1 MKVTDRIHLVV
12 DSPFQPLSPIVYI
25 LLGKEI
31 ALIDTGFRTT
41 PEKRIFPYL
50 EQLGRS
56 PSEIS
61 LIILTHGHGDHY
73 EGIPAIKKA
82 SGAKVAIHKADA
94 WLIEEDKD
102 APLFRS
108 LSLQYPDCFRPLKGE
123 PYPKADILL
132 KDGDTLEAGYGEFQ
146 VFGIPGHTEG
156 SIALYDPKERLAF
169 SGDQVS
175 GEFIHFYL
183 DPDTNI
189 ASDRRLLSLRID
201 TLLPAHKYPP
211 ATEFVLRGSEAMAF
225 IQRHIEAIE
234 GIKQRIKEILRTSRR
249 PLSPHEVAEA
259 LKGPSLI
266 TVIKFLEYLAQR
278 GEAITVKAE
287 TKYW

>member
-1 MKVTDRIHLVV
+1 MTERIHLVV
-12 DSPFQPLSPIVYI
+12 DSPFQPLSPIIYV

-31 ALIDTGFRTT
+31 TLIDTGFRTT

-61 LIILTHGHGDHY
+61 LIVLTHGHGDHY
-73 EGIPAIKKA
+73 EGIPTIKKA

-132 KDGDTLEAGYGEFQ
+132 KDGDSLEMGGSEFQ
-146 VFGIPGHTEG
+146 VLGIPGHTEG

-189 ASDRRLLSLRID
+189 ASDRKLLSLKLD

-211 ATEFVLRGSEAMAF
+211 ATEFVLRGSEARAF
-225 IQRHIEAIE
+225 IERHIESVE
-234 GIKQRIKEILRTSRR
+234 GIKQRIREILRASRK

-266 TVIKFLEYLAQR
+266 TVIKYLEYLAQR

>member
-1 MKVTDRIHLVV
+1 MTDRIHLVV
-12 DSPFQPLSPIVYI
+12 DSPFQPLSPIIYV

-31 ALIDTGFRTT
+31 TLIDTGFRTT

-61 LIILTHGHGDHY
+61 LIVLTHGHGDHY
-73 EGIPAIKKA
+73 EGIPTIKKA

-132 KDGDTLEAGYGEFQ
+132 KDGDSLEMGGSEFQ
-146 VFGIPGHTEG
+146 VLGIPGHTEG

-189 ASDRRLLSLRID
+189 ASDRKLLSLKLD

-211 ATEFVLRGSEAMAF
+211 ATEFVLRGSETRAF
-225 IQRHIEAIE
+225 IERHIESVE
-234 GIKQRIKEILRTSRR
+234 GIKQRIREILRASRK

-266 TVIKFLEYLAQR
+266 TVIKYLEYLAQR

>member
-12 DSPFQPLSPIVYI
+12 DSPFQPLSPVVYV

-31 ALIDTGFRTT
+31 CLVDTGFRTT

-61 LIILTHGHGDHY
+61 LIVLTHGHGDHY

-82 SGAKVAIHKADA
+82 SGAKIAVHEADA
-94 WLIEEDKD
+94 WLIEEDRD

-123 PYPKADILL
+123 SYPKADILL
-132 KDGDTLEAGYGEFQ
+132 KDGDTLSVGGGEFQ
-146 VFGIPGHTEG
+146 VLGIPGHTEG
-156 SIALYDPKERLAF
+156 SIALYDPKESIAF

-175 GEFIHFYL
+175 GEFVHFYL
-183 DPDTNI
+183 DPDLNI
-189 ASDRRLLSLRID
+189 ASDRRLLSLKID
-201 TLLPAHKYPP
+201 ALLPAHKYPP
-211 ATEFVLRGSEAMAF
+211 ATEFVLRGSEVRAF
-225 IQRHIEAIE
+225 IERHIEAIE
-234 GIKQRIKEILRTSRR
+234 ALKQRTREILRASKR
-249 PLSPHEVAEA
+249 PLSPQEVAEA

-266 TVIKFLEYLAQR
+266 TVIKLLECLSRQ
-278 GEAITVKAE
+278 GEAVAVKAE